1 MKVSQICWLLQGV
14 SYFSSVVNGNASTQG
29 VFPGVFRHRHMEN
42 GQAVLTCARSLQ
54 EQLENQVTVV
64 DCLLMAIVVIVAV
77 AVEDDYK
84 WLLYIIVI
92 VAVLMMISSYFE
104 LCSMYI
110 CQHCHWYR
118 YHYDYHQMLIVVC

>member
-1 MKVSQICWLLQGV
+1 MFPIFHPVLTEMLQLKV
-14 SYFSSVVNGNASTQG
+14 YFPVYFA
-29 VFPGVFRHRHMEN
+29 HRHMEN

-77 AVEDDYK
+77 AVEDDYN
-84 WLLYIIVI
+84 WLLYILVI

-104 LCSMYI
+104 LCSM
-110 CQHCHWYR
+110 
-118 YHYDYHQMLIVVC
+118 